1 MANESVARLLHKRGI
16 NQKYN
21 TMKKFLLFITMAA
34 IAVSV
39 TGCSKERK
47 WNEMERD
54 KLRRELRAY
63 RDMVYLENLAEAEF
77 NDFSGDVVEAIE
89 VDYPVY
95 TTFIELPG
103 RGDTVEVY
111 VVSTIVEELNANP
124 HNMRNIY
131 PYPYLVEEGILPAG
145 LNHQAQRAFYDCFS
159 KKVKRYYPSTQ
170 AFFNAV
176 IGDSSSQDALTDM
189 QMQCA
194 ADLFDWGIEIDET
207 VVFD

>member
-1 MANESVARLLHKRGI
+1 
-16 NQKYN
+16 
-21 TMKKFLLFITMAA
+21 MKKILLFITMVA
-34 IAVSV
+34 IAAAV

-47 WNEMERD
+47 WSHKEREE
-54 KLRRELRAY
+54 LRKELRAY
-63 RDMVYLENLAEAEF
+63 RDMVYLDNLAEAEF
-77 NDFSGDVVEAIE
+77 DIFSGDVVEAIE
-89 VDYPVY
+89 FDYPVY

-145 LNHQAQRAFYDCFS
+145 LNHQAQRAFYECFS
-159 KKVKRYYPSTQ
+159 KKVKHYYPSTQ
-170 AFFNAV
+170 AFFAAV
-176 IGDSSSQDALTDM
+176 VGNDASQATLTDM

-207 VVFD
+207 VVID

>member
-1 MANESVARLLHKRGI
+1 MARLLQIKRT
-16 NQKYN
+16 NQKYKI
-21 TMKKFLLFITMAA
+21 MKKIVLFITLAA
-34 IAVSV
+34 IAVSTV
-39 TGCSKERK
+39 GCSKEKR
-47 WNEMERD
+47 WGDMEREQ
-54 KLRRELRAY
+54 LRRELRAY

-89 VDYPVY
+89 IDYPVY

-176 IGDSSSQDALTDM
+176 VGDTASQNTLTNM

-194 ADLFDWGIEIDET
+194 ADLFDWGVEIDES
-207 VVFD
+207 VVVE